1 MKMIAII
8 EVPDDMYD
16 DYPDWYITSWFDD
29 LEIRYEEDGSY
40 MNFKTLGD
48 EIKLKPLPPKISQYW
63 FRQEMIAD
71 GLQNN
76 DGSVAVFSKDY
87 EEGWNNCLEEI
98 KSGGEE

>member
-1 MKMIAII
+1 MKLIGII

-16 DYPDWYITSWFDD
+16 DYKDWYITSGDD

-40 MNFKTLGD
+40 MHLKNLGGAL
-48 EIKLKPLPPKISQYW
+48 KLKPLPPKISQYL

-71 GLQNN
+71 GLQND

-87 EEGWNNCLEEI
+87 EEGWNNCIEEI
-98 KSGGEE
+98 IGE